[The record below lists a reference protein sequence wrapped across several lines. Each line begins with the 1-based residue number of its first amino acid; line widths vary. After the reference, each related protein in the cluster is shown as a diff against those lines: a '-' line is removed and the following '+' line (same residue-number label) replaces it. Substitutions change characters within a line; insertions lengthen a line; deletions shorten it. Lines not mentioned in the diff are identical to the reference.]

1 MKVLITG
8 AHFTPAQAVIEELKK
23 DPEVEIIYIGR
34 KFTLEGDKSQSVE
47 SQILPKLG
55 IKFLPLVTGRLQ
67 RVLTIHTIPSLLKIP
82 FGFFQAF
89 YLLLKEKPDVILS
102 FGGYVA
108 VPVIFSGWLLSVPII
123 IHEQTLVSGLANTI
137 SSWFADKIAVSF
149 PDHQFPKTKRV
160 VLTGNPMRQE
170 ILKISEDKL
179 EAGYKQIIN
188 RSRQAHLPV
197 ILITGGN
204 QGSHIINQAAGEVLD
219 KLTEETFVIHQTGN
233 SKFQDFEGLSE
244 RQKTLKYPERYL
256 VTKWIKGQNMGAII
270 KNSQLVVTR
279 AGMNILLE
287 LAVIGT
293 PALVIPLPYLHKN
306 EQNINAKFFADLG
319 LVEILPQG
327 ELSGIN
333 LLSKIKKML
342 KMLPELKE
350 KAAQAQNVVVP
361 DAAKRLALEVQVLS
375 KNK

>member
-89 YLLLKEKPDVILS
+89 YLLLREKPDVILS

-219 KLTEETFVIHQTGN
+219 KLTEETFVIHQTGD

-256 VTKWIKGQNMGAII
+256 GAII

-293 PALVIPLPYLHKN
+293 PALAIPLPYLHKN

-319 LVEILPQG
+319 LVEILPQR

-342 KMLPELKE
+342 KKLPELKE